1 MFKCCGL
8 SVDMDGSED
17 DLVFDYASVEEELA
31 TELEEEKENVIDITS
46 NIDGDV
52 YEDDILYENIW

>member
-1 MFKCCGL
+1 MTTNTVRRARL
-8 SVDMDGSED
+8 SNKVRRSWCVREKLM
-17 DLVFDYASVEEELA
+17 VVHY
-31 TELEEEKENVIDITS
+31 LERGHSIKSTS